1 MRRVQQLETMTYSII
16 IPVYRN
22 AESLDVL
29 LASLDDLV
37 NRVDG
42 LLEVVFV
49 IDGSPDR
56 SFEILRASLPRAR
69 FKSQLLLLSRN
80 FGSFSAIAAGLSVAQ
95 GDFFAVIAAD
105 LQGPPELALRF
116 FQALMTGDCDLVLG
130 KREAR
135 HDPFFSASASR
146 LFWVLYQKF
155 VQREMPKGG
164 VDVFGCN
171 DLVRQ
176 QLLKLNESNST
187 LVGLLMWVGFR
198 RRNISYTRAVRPH
211 GKSSWTLKRK
221 FRYLKDSVFAFSD
234 LPVRV
239 LGFLGIIGLLVAFCL
254 TLLVLISKFTGAITV
269 PGYAASSI
277 IIIFF
282 GGLNSLGIAILGEY
296 LWRTFE
302 NTKQRPRYI
311 IFRSEGFQPDRSSD
325 DERLPPPKIE
335 SAPGD

>member
-1 MRRVQQLETMTYSII
+1 MFSII
-16 IPVYRN
+16 IPVYCN
-22 AESLDVL
+22 AESLKPL
-29 LASLDDLV
+29 LAAL
-37 NRVDG
+37 DG
-42 LLEVVFV
+42 LIDQVNDTLEVVFV
-49 IDGSPDR
+49 VDGSPDN
-56 SFEILRASLPRAR
+56 SFQILQESLPRAR
-69 FKSQLLLLSRN
+69 FKSQLMLLSRN
-80 FGSFSAIAAGLSVAQ
+80 FGSFSAVAAGLSAAR

-105 LQGPPELALRF
+105 LQEPPELALQF
-116 FQALMTGDCDLVLG
+116 LQALKAGDCDLVLG

-135 HDPFFSASASR
+135 HDPWVTAFSSR
-146 LFWVLYQKF
+146 LFWFLYRKL
-155 VQREMPKGG
+155 VQRQMPKGG

-198 RRNISYTRAVRPH
+198 RRTISYTRAARPH
-211 GKSSWTLKRK
+211 GKSAWSFRRK
-221 FRYLKDSVFAFSD
+221 LRYLKDSVFAFSD
-234 LPVRV
+234 LPVRL
-239 LGFLGIIGLLVAFCL
+239 LGFLGIAGLLVAFCL
-254 TLLVLISKFTGAITV
+254 TCLVLISKLTGAITV

-311 IFRSEGFQPDRSSD
+311 VYYSGGFDPAATRGDSQT
-325 DERLPPPKIE
+325 PPPASTAK
-335 SAPGD
+335 SAR

>member
-1 MRRVQQLETMTYSII
+1 LAPVMFSII

-22 AESLDVL
+22 EESLRPL
-29 LASLDDLV
+29 LAALTNLASQV
-37 NRVDG
+37 EET
-42 LLEVVFV
+42 LEVVFV
-49 IDGSPDR
+49 VDGSPDN
-56 SFEILRASLPRAR
+56 SFQILRDLLPETPLN
-69 FKSQLLLLSRN
+69 SQLLLLSRN
-80 FGSFSAIAAGLSVAQ
+80 FGSFSAIAAGLSAAH

-105 LQGPPELALRF
+105 LQEPPELALQFCR
-116 FQALMTGDCDLVLG
+116 ALQTNDCDVVLG

-135 HDPFFSASASR
+135 HDPWFAAFAAR
-146 LFWVLYQKF
+146 IFWFLYRKL

-176 QLLKLNESNST
+176 QLIRLNESNST

-198 RRNISYTRAVRPH
+198 RRTISYTRAVRLH
-211 GKSSWTLKRK
+211 GKSAWSFRRK

-234 LPVRV
+234 LPVRL
-239 LGFLGIIGLLVAFCL
+239 LGFLGAAGLLVAFCL
-254 TLLVLISKFTGAITV
+254 SCLVLISKFTGAITV

-302 NTKQRPRYI
+302 NTKGRPRYI
-311 IFRSEGFQPDRSSD
+311 IFQSLRFGPDRESSTT
-325 DERLPPPKIE
+325 ETGI
-335 SAPGD
+335 